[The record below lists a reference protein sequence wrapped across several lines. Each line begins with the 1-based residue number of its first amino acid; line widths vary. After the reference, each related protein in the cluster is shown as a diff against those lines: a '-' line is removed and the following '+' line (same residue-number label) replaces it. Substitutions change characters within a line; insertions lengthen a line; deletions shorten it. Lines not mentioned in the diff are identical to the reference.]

1 MFPSITYYRVCL
13 KKVCVVAAV
22 IDSLFEA
29 KEVAGTLTGRQ
40 GGTATFIPHV
50 YSKAQSEW
58 VNNFYKQNGYIGE
71 LILYLTLLLSSE
83 GPICSL
89 VNNTGDMKYILSQNI
104 DNFLRDDK
112 E

>member
-1 MFPSITYYRVCL
+1 MSGLYTLPVTYKYYKQQCFQALLTIECSL
-13 KKVCVVAAV
+13 KKFYVVAAV

-71 LILYLTLLLSSE
+71 LILYELGCSPQR
-83 GPICSL
+83 GP
-89 VNNTGDMKYILSQNI
+89 YAAW
-104 DNFLRDDK
+104 
-112 E
+112 